1 MTDEGSKK
9 KSKSG
14 AAPPNNPKKRPW
26 QSQVDGSET
35 QNQRDVQLA
44 AEEGVHRSTIWRRR
58 QKALKLA
65 AQLQERAGEADDD
78 EEEEEDERDQAP
90 VSAGSK
96 TMTTAQQVTSDCG
109 QCVACLDKP
118 RFGGPGIKRKCCV
131 LKIAN

>member
-1 MTDEGSKK
+1 M
-9 KSKSG
+9 
-14 AAPPNNPKKRPW
+14 
-26 QSQVDGSET
+26 DGSET

-65 AQLQERAGEADDD
+65 AQQAQLQEKAGEADDD
-78 EEEEEDERDQAP
+78 EEEEEEDEPDQAP